1 MDLYD
6 GPFNHSESVLTKS
19 LRQSKRKVKSFQID
33 KSDSLQIANYIID
46 QIPNDKI
53 IFINAFANPVEWK
66 DNIFLPKV
74 EADLINRLVK
84 KSSKV
89 IVTSFGS
96 PYLIQDFPNAPVYIC
111 AYKGSRVMQEAVAK
125 LLMGKEGS
133 SGILP
138 VSIPKIAKR
147 GSGIIVEPKPWMSP
161 EEIAKPA
168 TELIRIRSSEICLL
182 YTSDAAD
189 E

>member
-1 MDLYD
+1 MI
-6 GPFNHSESVLTKS
+6 KS
-19 LRQSKRKVKSFQID
+19 YLSTH
-33 KSDSLQIANYIID
+33 LQIQLNG
-46 QIPNDKI
+46 KI
-53 IFINAFANPVEWK
+53 IFSYQ
-66 DNIFLPKV
+66 KV

-111 AYKGSRVMQEAVAK
+111 AYKGSRIMQEAVAK

-161 EEIAKPA
+161 EEIPKPA
-168 TELIRIRSSEICLL
+168 TELIRIRSSEINADVSKIKKLL
-182 YTSDAAD
+182 NQAVADTAFPGGVMLAA
-189 E
+189 EWSNIFT